1 MKLKTQNI
9 TFLFSATREQQM
21 SEISQLESL
30 VSSSQELVRK
40 QTRRYMEQMDK
51 LVMSD
56 TTIEQLMVD
65 NKKLTEE
72 INVIKQKCQL
82 DDRNTVRLTVGDDR
96 E

>member
-1 MKLKTQNI
+1 
-9 TFLFSATREQQM
+9 M

>member
-1 MKLKTQNI
+1 M
-9 TFLFSATREQQM
+9 LFSDNLDSPIFISVSKEQHK

-30 VSSSQELVRK
+30 VESSQELVRK

-65 NKKLTEE
+65 NQKLTEE
-72 INVIKQKCQL
+72 INVIKQKS
-82 DDRNTVRLTVGDDR
+82 VR
-96 E
+96 